1 MQDWD
6 TRIKNLKA
14 DIEIARQKYVVPF
27 SKSQSN
33 VPPIAKEVNQAPDPI
48 TPSLD
53 NNVQNSS
60 EKLYENKDPSSSL
73 DLLNKTNEF
82 SPASDTGLTQE
93 ITNKIDN
100 QLENSASTDTAPTVD
115 VNEAVASADTAPTVD
130 VNEAVASADTAPTV
144 DTVEDLP
151 TEQDSSEGEGK
162 KTELELLEE
171 RDENDLSED
180 EEDRMYELRRL
191 RAQKKMNNEVRE
203 TEQEE
208 LNKADEEIAHLK
220 TLLKPKPKKLP
231 KGYIA

>member
-33 VPPIAKEVNQAPDPI
+33 VPPIAKEVNQTPNPV

-73 DLLNKTNEF
+73 DLLNKTNEV

-100 QLENSASTDTAPTVD
+100 QLENSASTDAAPTVD
-115 VNEAVASADTAPTVD
+115 VKEAVASAHEAPTIQVK
-130 VNEAVASADTAPTV
+130 TV
-144 DTVEDLP
+144 THDCI
-151 TEQDSSEGEGK
+151 QK
-162 KTELELLEE
+162 
-171 RDENDLSED
+171 N
-180 EEDRMYELRRL
+180 
-191 RAQKKMNNEVRE
+191 AQINL
-203 TEQEE
+203 QS
-208 LNKADEEIAHLK
+208 
-220 TLLKPKPKKLP
+220 
-231 KGYIA
+231 